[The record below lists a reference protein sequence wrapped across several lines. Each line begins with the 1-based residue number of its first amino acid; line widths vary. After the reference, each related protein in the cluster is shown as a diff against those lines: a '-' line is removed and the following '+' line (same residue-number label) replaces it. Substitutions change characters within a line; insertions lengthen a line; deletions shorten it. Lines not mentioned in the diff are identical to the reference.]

1 MATFRGKGSMKDIEL
16 VVVEYPNA
24 KSKTGNRVFL
34 DVMVRPHDGAAP
46 QRVPHLVSAKQDLDG
61 RTVYNHQAG
70 YSASQRDTFLLAA
83 GDNVVQ
89 MPERNGRPGPR
100 VFAFRADVMPA
111 SGKQTGLVI
120 NSKTVKRSQLPPIDE
135 NILTEIYASTKAA
148 NEAAKA
154 LKAAEKEAQTE
165 AQTEVAAEVQASAP
179 AQAQVSEPEV
189 EEVAEIDEPEF

>member
-46 QRVPHLVSAKQDLDG
+46 QRVPHLVSTKQDLDG
-61 RTVYNHQAG
+61 RTVYNHQTG

-100 VFAFRADVMPA
+100 VFASP
-111 SGKQTGLVI
+111 SW
-120 NSKTVKRSQLPPIDE
+120 S
-135 NILTEIYASTKAA
+135 
-148 NEAAKA
+148 
-154 LKAAEKEAQTE
+154 
-165 AQTEVAAEVQASAP
+165 
-179 AQAQVSEPEV
+179 
-189 EEVAEIDEPEF
+189 